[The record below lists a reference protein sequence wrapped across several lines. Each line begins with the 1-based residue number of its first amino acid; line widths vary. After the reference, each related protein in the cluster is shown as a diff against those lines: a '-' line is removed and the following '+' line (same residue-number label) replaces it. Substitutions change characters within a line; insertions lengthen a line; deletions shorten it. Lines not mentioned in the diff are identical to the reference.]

1 MDDFDED
8 VYMQEVEHERA
19 AAALKKRWHIALPT
33 YFREQIRHL
42 HIKIEDDLPHEYV
55 DSFLPPVLPPT
66 PKSLWARLMALFKE

>member
-19 AAALKKRWHIALPT
+19 AAALKKRWHIDLPT

-42 HIKIEDDLPHEYV
+42 HIKIEEELPQEYV
-55 DSFLPPVLPPT
+55 DSLLPPILPPT
-66 PKSLWARLMALFKE
+66 PKSLWTRLMSFFNK